1 MNNNK
6 ARRTALS
13 GIILTLMFI
22 GAAIGL
28 YFYGTSLFERFRQAQ
43 STSEGLGALIAIG
56 IGLGMIALT
65 GLILF
70 ITRLIFLIKSIRNA
84 GKISQGTSSTLI
96 IIGIFIPPID
106 LIGLSMLRRAL
117 K

>member
-6 ARRTALS
+6 ARKTALY
-13 GIILTLMFI
+13 GIIATLIFI
-22 GAAIGL
+22 GASIGL
-28 YFYGTSLFERFRQAQ
+28 YFYGEGLFEKFRQSESA
-43 STSEGLGALIAIG
+43 SEGLGALIAIG
-56 IGLGMIALT
+56 IGLGMVALT

-84 GKISQGTSSTLI
+84 GRIGQRTSSTLI
-96 IIGIFIPPID
+96 LLGIFIPLVD
-106 LIGLSMLRRAL
+106 VVGLCMLRRAL